1 MVETVLTCSLCSF
14 IIPRFLSQFQN
25 WPLDLCCDLIQLANL
40 LLKHIPFLRIAG
52 IIVGLILF
60 INARSFPLV
69 WHISVLLPFGI
80 VRCKYQILSLCHTL
94 LLRPSATRHK
104 AVVAQLESCCPVG
117 ANPFEFTATTRSW
130 ASPDET
136 DWFGHVNNSTYAKA
150 RDAALAKFGLAA
162 WPTFVNAGGW
172 VTLASTHYHFLQE
185 IPRFAGY
192 EMNLSIGAW
201 DHKWLYLVCRFTS
214 LVPKQ
219 REDPASGKS
228 KGSAILDQLT
238 TIKESE
244 SGRSSDDDTTSTNP
258 HSLPKDKSD
267 GTTLHCFTV
276 SRLCFKM
283 GRITV
288 PPAIVM
294 ACEGFS
300 KPPETGSYSRRSP
313 PPHWVHPHALRH
325 ASGSLDVYRRFL
337 AGGWRDVVE
346 DDRWWVEPL
355 SGPTEERRRT
365 NLTKLEVINR
375 GVVGCLDIW

>member
-1 MVETVLTCSLCSF
+1 M
-14 IIPRFLSQFQN
+14 
-25 WPLDLCCDLIQLANL
+25 CCYSIQLANFIL
-40 LLKHIPFLRIAG
+40 NLPILRIAG
-52 IIVGLILF
+52 TIVGLILF
-60 INARSFPLV
+60 INARSLPLV
-69 WHISVLLPFGI
+69 WHINVLLPFGI
-80 VRCKYQILSLCHTL
+80 VRCKYRILSFCHTL

-117 ANPFEFTATTRSW
+117 ANPFEFTATCRSW

-150 RDAALAKFGLAA
+150 RDAALSKFGLAA

-172 VTLASTHYHFLQE
+172 IILGSTHYHFLRE

-201 DHKWLYLVCRFTS
+201 DHKWLYLVCRFTTPLS
-214 LVPKQ
+214 KPLENPS
-219 REDPASGKS
+219 SGES
-228 KGSAILDQLT
+228 EGPTVLDQRST
-238 TIKESE
+238 SGSE
-244 SGRSSDDDTTSTNP
+244 SSRSSDDDTTSSSSTIP
-258 HSLPKDKSD
+258 ISSLNLKEKAD

-300 KPPETGSYSRRSP
+300 RPPKVGSYSHESP
-313 PPHWVHPHALRH
+313 PPHWVHPHALRN
-325 ASGSLDVYRRFL
+325 ASDSLDVYRRFL
-337 AGGWRDVVE
+337 AGGWRDVPE
-346 DDRWWVEPL
+346 GDSWWVEPL
-355 SGPTEERRRT
+355 SGPTEERRRA
-365 NLTKLEVINR
+365 NLTRLEVIDR
-375 GVVGCLDIW
+375 GVVGCMNI